1 MLLPANPTTIPSS
14 RRSAPPPLKLS
25 GSAMPGAPVSQ
36 SFCQRSRQN
45 PSGAALRTASVV
57 HSLAKN
63 AANASCIACSSS
75 VNCKR
80 MAIFYGQQSFMPVVV
95 FSTMEIMAA
104 QIASRDRKKGESG
117 NSANSAASSVASS
130 TASSTSGG
138 GTRSTASGRDAASN
152 FVDECS
158 ICAQGGD
165 GGTGCVSF
173 RREAQVARGGP
184 DGGDGGNGG
193 DVWLVADHNVS
204 SLLAFRDH
212 PHRRAGHGAH
222 GSGKKRHGAAG
233 QDCLVLVPEGTVVRT
248 QQGELLA
255 DLVKS
260 GDRWR
265 AARGGEGGRGNARFL
280 SNKRRAP
287 AFAERLEKGEERW
300 LRLEL
305 KLLAD
310 VALVGFPNA
319 GKSTLISRISA
330 AKPKIAAYP
339 FTTLEPNLGV
349 VRDNA
354 GDWVVA
360 DVPGLIEGASQGVG
374 LGTRFLRHIERA
386 RVLVVLLD
394 PAGEQGLANQREVL
408 LGELEAYESGLL
420 ERPRLIA
427 VSKSD
432 LLPGL
437 EEDVRS
443 EIDGL
448 AVDAVFSAATGE
460 GLEELVVMMAAEVT
474 RARDMADLSE
484 AAEGGDVRAAGSR
497 VVHKIVPDGIS
508 LERERDGWRIIGREA
523 ERAVALT
530 DLSLPDA
537 MSYALD
543 KLNKLGVDRLLRR
556 EGARD
561 GDTVRVGDA
570 EFVYS
575 DDSLIDN

>member
-1 MLLPANPTTIPSS
+1 MCWFGGNL
-14 RRSAPPPLKLS
+14 RH
-25 GSAMPGAPVSQ
+25 PVPM
-36 SFCQRSRQN
+36 R
-45 PSGAALRTASVV
+45 V
-57 HSLAKN
+57 
-63 AANASCIACSSS
+63 IA
-75 VNCKR
+75 V
-80 MAIFYGQQSFMPVVV
+80 
-95 FSTMEIMAA
+95 STMEIMVAELAQKGSNNKGASKKEAA
-104 QIASRDRKKGESG
+104 RKGRQSGELRNPVGSTAR
-117 NSANSAASSVASS
+117 N
-130 TASSTSGG
+130 TASSA
-138 GTRSTASGRDAASN
+138 TRSTASGRDAASN

-165 GGTGCVSF
+165 GGAGCVSF
-173 RREAQVARGGP
+173 RREAQVSRGGP

-204 SLLAFRDH
+204 SLLGFRDH

-233 QDCLVLVPEGTVVRT
+233 QDCLVHVPEGTVVRT

-349 VRDNA
+349 VRDGSRDGSRDGLA
-354 GDWVVA
+354 DWVVA
-360 DVPGLIEGASQGVG
+360 DVPGLIEGASEGVG

-394 PAGEQGLANQREVL
+394 PVGEHGLAHQREVL
-408 LGELEAYESGLL
+408 LGELEAYEPNLL
-420 ERPRLIA
+420 ARPRLVA
-427 VSKSD
+427 VSKAD
-432 LLPGL
+432 LLLGL
-437 EEDVRS
+437 DDAVRN
-443 EIDGL
+443 EIEGL
-448 AVDAVFSAATGE
+448 TADAVFSAATGE
-460 GLEELVVMMAAEVT
+460 GLDELVAMMGAEVG
-474 RARDMADLSE
+474 RARDMANLSE
-484 AAEGGDVRAAGSR
+484 AADGGSSQAAGDAQRPDVAGGSQVKGDDASAAAGSR

-508 LERERDGWRIIGREA
+508 LERESGGWRIIGRDA

-537 MSYALD
+537 MAYALD
-543 KLNKLGVDRLLRR
+543 RLNKLGADRILRR

-570 EFVYS
+570 EFVYA
-575 DDSLIDN
+575 DDSLADN